1 MTARRDR
8 SACAPVPGPDP
19 LTCRVALSSRSKLA
33 LFCRAVPF
41 TIHNT
46 PAESVRCRRLERPS
60 FKPSRVIYAKN
71 ATTVEMS
78 HNRGNAPDRG
88 AARWCLFLDSCA
100 WFSPDRR
107 LPTILS
113 TSGWALDAGG
123 LDAQRRTPLGR
134 GAGKSEA
141 NSSAVLVVMSGV
153 GTIVPAP
160 APSTNETRSW
170 RRKRPRKRQRPMSR
184 RMPFRVRATSQQ

>member
-33 LFCRAVPF
+33 LFCRAFPF

-60 FKPSRVIYAKN
+60 FKPSRVTYAKN
-71 ATTVEMS
+71 ATTVEVS

-88 AARWCLFLDSCA
+88 AERWCLCLDSCA

-134 GAGKSEA
+134 GAVKSEA

-153 GTIVPAP
+153 GTGFPVTPARRSLGRLGEKAPGDPGSRTDRGRVPPCSSA
-160 APSTNETRSW
+160 S
-170 RRKRPRKRQRPMSR
+170 
-184 RMPFRVRATSQQ
+184 

>member
-8 SACAPVPGPDP
+8 SACAPVPRPDP

-60 FKPSRVIYAKN
+60 FQPSRVIYAKN

-88 AARWCLFLDSCA
+88 AARWCLCLDSCA

-184 RMPFRVRATSQQ
+184 RMPFRVRAPSKK